1 MHFTKKNSFE
11 KRIEL
16 KNKLKQQKIL
26 KFPGA
31 YNPLTAKLIAEIGFE
46 GIYISGGV
54 MANDLGI
61 PDIGL
66 TTLKEVS
73 YRANQIS
80 RVTDLPAIV
89 DADTGFG
96 DCKKT
101 IETFENLGL
110 SGCHI
115 EDQIDQKRCGH
126 LDNKEIISS
135 ATMVNK
141 IKTAVKAKKDKNFLV
156 IARTDANSVEGLK
169 KTIEIF
175 EQLGLSGCHIEDQI
189 DEKRCGHLDNK
200 EIIPSATM
208 VNKIK
213 TAVKAKKDKN
223 FLVIART
230 DANSVE
236 GIKKTINRVKAYEDA
251 GADIIFP
258 EAMKDEKEFE
268 QIRKNSKAN
277 LLANMTEFG
286 KSKLLSANELENL
299 GYNIVIYPVTTQRLA
314 MKSVE
319 DGLRTIMNDGH
330 QNNIIDKMQTRKR
343 LYELVEYEKYNT
355 PDKKITDFKTDGHE

>member
-1 MHFTKKNSFE
+1 MHFTKKNPSE

-16 KNKLKQQKIL
+16 KNKLKKQKIL
-26 KFPGA
+26 RFPGA
-31 YNPLTAKLIAEIGFE
+31 YNPLTAKLIAEIGFD
-46 GIYISGGV
+46 GAYISGAG

-80 RVTDLPAIV
+80 RVTDLPSIV

-101 IETFENLGL
+101 IETFE
-110 SGCHI
+110 
-115 EDQIDQKRCGH
+115 
-126 LDNKEIISS
+126 
-135 ATMVNK
+135 
-141 IKTAVKAKKDKNFLV
+141 
-156 IARTDANSVEGLK
+156 
-169 KTIEIF
+169 
-175 EQLGLSGCHIEDQI
+175 QLGLSGCHVEDQI

-200 EIIPSATM
+200 EIIPLTEM

-213 TAVKAKKDKN
+213 TAVSAKKDKN
-223 FLVIART
+223 FLIIART

-236 GIKKTINRVKAYEDA
+236 GIKKTIDRAKAYEDA

-268 QIRKNSKAN
+268 LIRKNLKVN

-299 GYNIVIYPVTTQRLA
+299 GYSIVIYPVTTQRLA

-319 DGLRTIMNDGH
+319 DGLHTIMNDGH

-343 LYELVEYEKYNT
+343 LYELVDYEKYNT
-355 PDKKITDFKTDGHE
+355 LDKKITDFKTDGHE

>member
-1 MHFTKKNSFE
+1 MHFTKKNPSV

-16 KNKLKQQKIL
+16 KNKLKKKKIL
-26 KFPGA
+26 RFPGA
-31 YNPLTAKLIAEIGFE
+31 YNPLTAKLITEIGFD
-46 GIYISGGV
+46 GVYISGAV

-73 YRANQIS
+73 YRGNQIS
-80 RVTDLPAIV
+80 KVTDLPSII

-101 IETFENLGL
+101 IETFE
-110 SGCHI
+110 
-115 EDQIDQKRCGH
+115 
-126 LDNKEIISS
+126 
-135 ATMVNK
+135 
-141 IKTAVKAKKDKNFLV
+141 
-156 IARTDANSVEGLK
+156 
-169 KTIEIF
+169 
-175 EQLGLSGCHIEDQI
+175 QLGLSGCHVEDQI

-200 EIIPSATM
+200 EIIPLAEM

-213 TAVKAKKDKN
+213 TAVSAKKDKN
-223 FLVIART
+223 FLIIART
-230 DANSVE
+230 DANSVD
-236 GIKKTINRVKAYEDA
+236 GIKKTIDRAKAYEDA

-268 QIRKNSKAN
+268 LIRNNLKVN

-286 KSKLLSANELENL
+286 KSKLLSANKLENL
-299 GYNIVIYPVTTQRLA
+299 GYSIVIYPVTTQRLA

-319 DGLRTIMNDGH
+319 DGLHTIMNDGH

-343 LYELVEYEKYNT
+343 LYELVDYEKYNT
-355 PDKKITDFKTDGHE
+355 SDKKITDFKTDEHG

>member
-1 MHFTKKNSFE
+1 MHFTKKKPFN
-11 KRIEL
+11 KRVEL
-16 KNKLKQQKIL
+16 KNKLKSNKLL

-31 YNPLTAKLIAEIGFE
+31 YNPLTAKLIAEISFD
-46 GIYISGGV
+46 GIYISGAV

-73 YRANQIS
+73 YRAKQIA

-96 DCKKT
+96 DCQRT
-101 IETFENLGL
+101 
-110 SGCHI
+110 
-115 EDQIDQKRCGH
+115 
-126 LDNKEIISS
+126 
-135 ATMVNK
+135 
-141 IKTAVKAKKDKNFLV
+141 IKT
-156 IARTDANSVEGLK
+156 
-169 KTIEIF
+169 F

-189 DEKRCGHLDNK
+189 EQKRCGHLDNK
-200 EIIPSATM
+200 EIIPLNKM
-208 VNKIK
+208 VEKIK
-213 TAVKAKKDKN
+213 IAVKSKRDKN

-230 DANSVE
+230 DANTIEGLEKTVE
-236 GIKKTINRVKAYEDA
+236 RVKAYEDA

-268 QIRKNSKAN
+268 KIRKNSKAF

-286 KSKLLSANELENL
+286 KTKLLSSKELENL

-314 MKSVE
+314 MKNVE
-319 DGLRTIMNDGH
+319 DGLRAIIRDGH

-343 LYELVEYEKYNT
+343 LYELVEYEKYNM
-355 PDKKITDFKTDGHE
+355 PDKKITDFKTEGHE